1 MPAGGDGNP
10 RRERQMASPY
20 AESLRTGYPCGL
32 GHRICPYLYPGTRRV
47 PLPPE
52 DGNDNFTVL

>member
-10 RRERQMASPY
+10 RRERQTGIPVGRKPADGV
-20 AESLRTGYPCGL
+20 SLRPRAPELYV
-32 GHRICPYLYPGTRRV
+32 YPGTRRV